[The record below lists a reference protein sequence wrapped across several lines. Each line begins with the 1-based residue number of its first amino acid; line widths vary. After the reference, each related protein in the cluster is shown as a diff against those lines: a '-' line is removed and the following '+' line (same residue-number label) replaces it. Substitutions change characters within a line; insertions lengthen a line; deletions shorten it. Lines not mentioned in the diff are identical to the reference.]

1 MENIMHEILPRAN
14 DDGYERGQR
23 ALVVTAVLTGIAFII
38 VGMRLFARLGLMKIT
53 GREDWSVL
61 IALVF
66 SIVYLALV
74 AAQYHYKMGTHS
86 SLLSPEVLQKQL
98 KCLWA
103 AIPMYNASL
112 AFTKFSILF
121 QYIRIF
127 PARSFRLGC
136 YVVMAIVATYSSWA
150 IVSGYVNC
158 VPVAKFW
165 NHDLP
170 GHCLSFE
177 AVWFFNASM
186 NIATDVT
193 LLVLPMPLLFN
204 LQLPRTQKI
213 ALIGVFAIGI
223 LVVVTSILRLSSL
236 RTVAQSTDTSYSNV
250 DAAYWTAA
258 ECNVAIICACLPF
271 LRPIIS
277 GIFPKLLSTN
287 SYNRYTSNPR
297 TNTRNITASRSQ
309 RQTTHNDLFSQNLDK
324 DFDMYSIN
332 VKHGDRSSHSS
343 FGGIE
348 VTTEMSV
355 MQESKAGETVSERR
369 LVIESPP
376 PS

>member
-1 MENIMHEILPRAN
+1 MDDILHEIFPRAS
-14 DDGYERGQR
+14 DDGHERGQR
-23 ALVVTAVLTGIAFII
+23 ALVVTAVLTGIAALI

-61 IALVF
+61 IALN
-66 SIVYLALV
+66 
-74 AAQYHYKMGTHS
+74 
-86 SLLSPEVLQKQL
+86 QL

-112 AFTKFSILF
+112 AFTKFSILL

-127 PARSFRLGC
+127 PARSFRLAC
-136 YVVMAIVATYSSWA
+136 YIVMAVVATYSAWA

-170 GHCLSFE
+170 GHCLNFE

-186 NIATDVT
+186 NIATDVI
-193 LLVLPMPLLFN
+193 LLALPMPQLLN
-204 LQLPRTQKI
+204 LQLPKTQKI
-213 ALIGVFAIGI
+213 ALMGVFAIGI

-236 RTVAQSTDTSYSNV
+236 RNVAQSTDTSYSNV

-277 GIFPKLLSTN
+277 SIFPKLLSTN
-287 SYNRYTSNPR
+287 SYNRYTTNPR
-297 TNTRNITASRSQ
+297 TGNTRNTRNFTASRSQ
-309 RQTTHNDLFSQNLDK
+309 RQHTDLFSQNMDK

-332 VKHGDRSSHSS
+332 VEQGKRSSNSS

-348 VTTEMSV
+348 VTTEMTV
-355 MQESKAGETVSERR
+355 MQETKVGETVSERR
-369 LVIESPP
+369 LVIETPP